1 MFAITLPNSI
11 NLTNHKEPM
20 NQARFDI
27 LIRGLTVQARKVF
40 DSVPNSEAW
49 SAQQIIGDLQRR
61 DISMRDLHVV
71 RGCLNSL
78 IASGLVIEG
87 PSGLF
92 RREKIKVKPDEI
104 TPEHIQPAVTEEP
117 MATKTLTTTTK
128 PEKSTVI
135 EKFGGFAKR
144 LRDLASDLETAALEL
159 EEESESRDAET
170 AKLRQLPQLL
180 KSLG

>member
-1 MFAITLPNSI
+1 
-11 NLTNHKEPM
+11 M
-20 NQARFDI
+20 NQARFD
-27 LIRGLTVQARKVF
+27 LLVRGLTVQARKVF

-49 SAQQIIGDLQRR
+49 SAQQIIGDLHRR

-71 RGCLNSL
+71 RGCINSL

-87 PSGLF
+87 PGGMF
-92 RREKIKVKPDEI
+92 RREKIKAKSEEI
-104 TPEHIQPAVTEEP
+104 STQQIQPAVTEEP

-159 EEESESRDAET
+159 AEESESRDAET
-170 AKLRQLPQLL
+170 AKLRQLQQLL